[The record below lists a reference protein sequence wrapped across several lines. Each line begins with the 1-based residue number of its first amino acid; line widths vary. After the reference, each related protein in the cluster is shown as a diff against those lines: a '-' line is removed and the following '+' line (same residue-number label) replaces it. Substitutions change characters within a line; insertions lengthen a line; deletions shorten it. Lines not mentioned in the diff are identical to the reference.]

1 MDTLGVNE
9 SKESFELPKKKNVER
24 KQKVFSREVFKFQTG
39 N

>member
-1 MDTLGVNE
+1 MSPKRVLNYQ
-9 SKESFELPKKKNVER
+9 KKKNVER